1 MRRAIALGAIVG
13 AVLGMLGVVILRAR
27 RFRIGRSSLRQFLT
41 MAPAIVR
48 LLDRLADDL
57 SS

>member
-1 MRRAIALGAIVG
+1 MRRAITLGAIVG
-13 AVLGMLGVVILRAR
+13 AVLGMLGVVMLRGR

-41 MAPAIVR
+41 MGAAIVR
-48 LLDRLADDL
+48 LLERLADDL